1 MEFYSIL
8 KWALS
13 AAIKVLHSVT
23 HVYGFEGIAIEKMF
37 NPRKVLYVIY
47 TYRHHKKMLH
57 RSPPPHPQPCS
68 PISAFAN
75 SSPTCS

>member
-13 AAIKVLHSVT
+13 AAIKVTYVD
-23 HVYGFEGIAIEKMF
+23 GFEGIAIEKMF

-57 RSPPPHPQPCS
+57 RFPPPPHTQPCS